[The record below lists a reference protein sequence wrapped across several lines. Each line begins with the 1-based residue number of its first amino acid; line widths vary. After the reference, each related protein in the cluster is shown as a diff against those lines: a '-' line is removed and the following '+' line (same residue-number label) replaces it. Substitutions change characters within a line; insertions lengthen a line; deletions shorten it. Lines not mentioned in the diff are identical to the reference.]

1 MPSYR
6 LSEAAKEDLI
16 RIAQYGDEN
25 FGIIQSDHYRDQLKR
40 RFLVIAERPL
50 FFPAVDHI
58 RTGYRRSVCG
68 AHSIY
73 YRIEGNGIEIIR
85 IIGRQDID
93 ENL

>member
-16 RIAQYGDEN
+16 SIAQYGDEN
-25 FGIIQSDHYRDQLKR
+25 FGVVQSDNYRDQLKR

-58 RTGYRRSVCG
+58 RAGYRRSVCG

-73 YRIEGNGIEIIR
+73 YRVEGDSVEIIR

-93 ENL
+93 KTF

>member
-16 RIAQYGDEN
+16 SIAQYGDEN
-25 FGIIQSDHYRDQLKR
+25 FGVVQSDNYRDQLKR

-58 RTGYRRSVCG
+58 RAGYRRSVCG

-73 YRIEGNGIEIIR
+73 YRVEGDSVEIIR

-93 ENL
+93 KAF

>member
-1 MPSYR
+1 MLNYR

-16 RIAQYGDEN
+16 IIAQYGDKN
-25 FGIIQSDHYRDQLKR
+25 FGVVQSDNYRDQLKR
-40 RFLVIAERPL
+40 QFLVIAERPL

-58 RTGYRRSVCG
+58 RAGYRRSVCG

-73 YRIEGNGIEIIR
+73 YRVEGDSVEIIR

-93 ENL
+93 KAF

>member
-1 MPSYR
+1 MSNYR

-16 RIAQYGDEN
+16 SIAQYGDAN
-25 FGIIQSDHYRDQLKR
+25 FGVVQSDYYRDQLKR

-58 RTGYRRSVCG
+58 RVGYRRSVCG

-73 YRIEGNGIEIIR
+73 YRIEGNSVEIIR

-93 ENL
+93 RAF